1 MYEKIE
7 LDKEN
12 KEVTLEAY
20 YEIKNTPTEAILVIP
35 GGGYGC
41 VCADR
46 EGGPIAN
53 AFLERGINAFVLTY
67 RVAPNTYP
75 APLVD
80 AARGMAYIRKNFE
93 KYGVDP
99 DRIYVVGFS
108 AGGHLTGL
116 ISTQHGYAE
125 KLLSLPEN
133 FARPTAS
140 VYAYPV
146 VSTECPTHGGSF
158 INLSGKKVE
167 ELSGEERRLYS
178 IECSVTENTPP
189 AFIWHTAE
197 DEIVPPIGSLRL
209 AEHYMKAGVPVT
221 LHLYPYGPHGVA
233 LADERTVCD
242 NDKWIQP
249 LAAGWVDYAVEFF
262 KSLK

>member
-197 DEIVPPIGSLRL
+197 DGL
-209 AEHYMKAGVPVT
+209 VPVQNSLVYAHALADNGISFE
-221 LHLYPYGPHGVA
+221 LHVYPYGPHGLA
-233 LADERTVCD
+233 LCNKETSYSQPVLERPECER
-242 NDKWIQP
+242 WIFD
-249 LAAGWVDYAVEFF
+249 AGRWMMN
-262 KSLK
+262 L